1 VLILPLHLEPLSY
14 CACVVLSACPTAGVT
29 AMFAQMF
36 HRDEET
42 AAQMVT
48 LSTLLSI
55 VTLPIF
61 AVLARQIA
69 GF

>member
-1 VLILPLHLEPLSY
+1 
-14 CACVVLSACPTAGVT
+14 VVLSACPTAGVT

-69 GF
+69 GL

>member
-1 VLILPLHLEPLSY
+1 
-14 CACVVLSACPTAGVT
+14 
-29 AMFAQMF
+29 MF